1 MFSFQRNDD
10 KQFAWKN
17 VYVALKPNSI
27 HFYKDKKTAYE
38 VSGPIWPIS
47 TIGPPISTVGLPIS
61 TIGLPL
67 STIGLPLSTIG
78 LPIST
83 PVWYFGL
90 NFYNR
95 NYKARIFF

>member
-17 VYVALKPNSI
+17 IYVALKPNSI

-47 TIGPPISTVGLPIS
+47 TIG
-61 TIGLPL
+61 
-67 STIGLPLSTIG
+67 LPLSTIG

-90 NFYNR
+90 NLYKR
-95 NYKARIFF
+95 YYKARIFF

>member
-61 TIGLPL
+61 TIGLP
-67 STIGLPLSTIG
+67 ISTIG

-90 NFYNR
+90 NLYNR

>member
-47 TIGPPISTVGLPIS
+47 TIG
-61 TIGLPL
+61 
-67 STIGLPLSTIG
+67 LPLSTIG

-90 NFYNR
+90 NLYNR

>member
-67 STIGLPLSTIG
+67 STIGLP
-78 LPIST
+78 IST

-90 NFYNR
+90 NLYKR
-95 NYKARIFF
+95 YYKARIFF

>member
-61 TIGLPL
+61 TIGLP
-67 STIGLPLSTIG
+67 ISTIG

-83 PVWYFGL
+83 PVWFFGL
-90 NFYNR
+90 NLYNR

>member
-47 TIGPPISTVGLPIS
+47 TIG
-61 TIGLPL
+61 
-67 STIGLPLSTIG
+67 LPLSTIG

-90 NFYNR
+90 NLHKRY
-95 NYKARIFF
+95 YKTRIFF

>member
-61 TIGLPL
+61 TIGLP
-67 STIGLPLSTIG
+67 ISTIG

-90 NFYNR
+90 NLHKRY
-95 NYKARIFF
+95 YKTRIFF

>member
-67 STIGLPLSTIG
+67 STIGLP
-78 LPIST
+78 IST

>member
-47 TIGPPISTVGLPIS
+47 TVGPPI
-61 TIGLPL
+61 

-90 NFYNR
+90 NLYNR